1 MIIIKNI
8 SEQVFY
14 VAGQILAP
22 KAQAEFD
29 DAVGKDIK
37 GDKSFEVTKV
47 KGSKEP
53 EPEPVVEQDKEPEVE
68 EEPVVVSKK

>member
-1 MIIIKNI
+1 MITIKNI

-29 DAVGKDIK
+29 DAVGKDIEGNGNFEIVK
-37 GDKSFEVTKV
+37 AKLAAPTLNTDKK
-47 KGSKEP
+47 
-53 EPEPVVEQDKEPEVE
+53 
-68 EEPVVVSKK
+68 